1 MSKEFQSSI
10 IKYLEAIKSDYA
22 DFQTVTGNQPL
33 TESQWEIRKK
43 MRLEFNDRLHY
54 TVGKKYIKVITGS
67 SVHSFIVNTDTD
79 PKFAKGDILKAAG
92 WAAPARN
99 SSRGNIMSDYITQW
113 TGAPYIN

>member
-1 MSKEFQSSI
+1 MYKEFTPFI

-22 DFQTVTGNQPL
+22 NTMTVTSEPL
-33 TESQWEIRKK
+33 TESQWSIRKK
-43 MRLEFNDRLHY
+43 MRLEFNDGVHY
-54 TVGKKYIKVITGS
+54 TVGKKYIKVVTGS

-79 PKFAKGDILKAAG
+79 SKFRKGDILKAAS

-99 SSRGNIMSDYITQW
+99 SSRGNIMTDYTTQW

>member
-1 MSKEFQSSI
+1 MYKDFTPFI

-22 DFQTVTGNQPL
+22 DFQTVTGEQPL

-43 MRLEFNDRLHY
+43 MRLEFNDGVHFK
-54 TVGKKYIKVITGS
+54 VGKKYIKVITGS

-99 SSRGNIMSDYITQW
+99 SSRGNIMSDYTTQW

>member
-10 IKYLEAIKSDYA
+10 VKYLEAIKSDYA
-22 DFQTVTGNQPL
+22 DFQTVTGEQPL

-43 MRLEFNDRLHY
+43 MRLEFNDGVHY

-79 PKFAKGDILKAAG
+79 SKFAKGDILKAAG

-99 SSRGNIMSDYITQW
+99 SSRGNIMSD
-113 TGAPYIN
+113 

>member
-33 TESQWEIRKK
+33 TESQWTSQYIE
-43 MRLEFNDRLHY
+43 EFNDRLHY

-99 SSRGNIMSDYITQW
+99 SSRGNIMSDYTTQW